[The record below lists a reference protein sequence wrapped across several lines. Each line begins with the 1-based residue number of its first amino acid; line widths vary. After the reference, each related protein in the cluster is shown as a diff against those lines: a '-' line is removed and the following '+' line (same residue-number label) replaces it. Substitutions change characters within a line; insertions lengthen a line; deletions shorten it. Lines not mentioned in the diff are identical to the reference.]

1 MNMLKYL
8 RQNWVLL
15 AISASLASAVVVL
28 QTEVA
33 SVQSKLT
40 SRDSAVA
47 AQLAK
52 FEKDLFARLNAEQ
65 IARSNAVDKTQA
77 QQNAAAKA
85 ELQGLPSDGFHK
97 TVPFPSVS
105 PAPFQ

>member
-1 MNMLKYL
+1 MIKYL
-8 RQNWVLL
+8 VQNWILL

-28 QTEVA
+28 QMEVA
-33 SVQSKLT
+33 DLQSKLA
-40 SRDSAVA
+40 SRDSAAGAEV
-47 AQLAK
+47 AK
-52 FEKDLFARLNAEQ
+52 FEKDLSARLNAQQ
-65 IARSNAVDKTQA
+65 IARLDAIAKAQS

-85 ELQGLPSDGFHK
+85 ELQGLPNDGFHK

>member
-1 MNMLKYL
+1 MNMFKYL
-8 RQNWVLL
+8 AQNWVLL
-15 AISASLASAVVVL
+15 VISATLAIAVAVL

-33 SVQSKLT
+33 DLQSKLA
-40 SRDSAVA
+40 SRDSGMA
-47 AQLAK
+47 AQVAK

-65 IARSNAVDKTQA
+65 IAKSNAINKAQA

-85 ELQGLPSDGFHK
+85 EFQSLPSDGFHK
-97 TVPFPSVS
+97 TVPYPSVS